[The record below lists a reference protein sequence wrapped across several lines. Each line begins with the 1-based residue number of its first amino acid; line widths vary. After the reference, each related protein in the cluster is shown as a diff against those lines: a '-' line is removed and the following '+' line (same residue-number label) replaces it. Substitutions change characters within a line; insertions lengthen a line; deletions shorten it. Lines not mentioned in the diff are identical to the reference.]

1 MSAYAGK
8 KWETIY
14 KVRDEINK
22 IANGS
27 FICRIEL
34 AVGEYAGRSRN
45 SYIAAFYQREG
56 GTILKT
62 TPLTYNK
69 FVDSLEFY
77 RDLLELSKK

>member
-1 MSAYAGK
+1 MGAYIGK

-22 IANGS
+22 LANGS
-27 FICRIEL
+27 FICRIEI
-34 AVGEYAGRSRN
+34 AEGEYAGRARN
-45 SYIAAFYQREG
+45 NYIAAFYPWEG
-56 GTILKT
+56 GAVLRT

-77 RDLLELSKK
+77 RDLLALSKK